1 MKVQFNLT
9 KEEGEA
15 FSNFFNSVNVNNMT
29 ETDFC
34 KSAFII
40 GLQAMEQS
48 IIAEVQKRM
57 EAEAAATSGVEIVED
72 EEETDADASSEEW

>member
-9 KEEGEA
+9 KEEASA
-15 FSNFFNSVNVNNMT
+15 FSNFMNSVNVNNLT

-57 EAEAAATSGVEIVED
+57 EAEAADASGVEIVED
-72 EEETDADASSEEW
+72 TDETTDADSSTEE

>member
-9 KEEGEA
+9 KEEAAA
-15 FSNFFNSVNVNNMT
+15 FSNFMNSVNVNNLT

-57 EAEAAATSGVEIVED
+57 EAEAADASGVEIVED
-72 EEETDADASSEEW
+72 TDETTDADSSTEE